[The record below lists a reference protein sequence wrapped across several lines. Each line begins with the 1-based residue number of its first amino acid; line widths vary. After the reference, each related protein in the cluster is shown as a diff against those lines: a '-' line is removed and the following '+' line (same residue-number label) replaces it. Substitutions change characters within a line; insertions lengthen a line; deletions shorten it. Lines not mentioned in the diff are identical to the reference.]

1 MTAEAEKTKSSFR
14 GFSSVFLCCLAAV
27 YEGFDLQVPGVS
39 APLVS
44 SVFSLDSIDTGYF
57 LSLSTFGM
65 LFGALIGGRLSD
77 RVGRKWVLIGSIAT
91 YSVFTLVTVF
101 STSIEMLF
109 WLRFL
114 TGLGLGAAL
123 PNMFALGVESVE
135 PGKRSTAVGLI
146 LAGPGV
152 GGAMVSAIAGMTA
165 TPEQW
170 TIIYYVGGIAPLLTV
185 VPLLIFFLPDSKVE
199 KANAKANESSNETDI
214 ESENAAI
221 PGIME
226 TLFGQ
231 GRALRTIAVWMGLLS
246 ILLVLFVLLS
256 WLPTLLVDKGLSIA
270 EASFIQIGINLS
282 AIPGSILAGVILDF
296 LLKRNLIGLLS
307 ILYVAAIGGII
318 LLANGPVSVGVMFL
332 GATMAGVTV
341 IGGQTMLYAL
351 APVCYPQ
358 QGRGT
363 GVGFSVAVG
372 RFGSAGGPLITGYLV
387 AFGMTSA
394 GVLLSLIP
402 IAGLAGVMTL
412 FIASSVRKEQEK
424 V

>member
-1 MTAEAEKTKSSFR
+1 MTADAVKTKGSFR
-14 GFSSVFLCCLAAV
+14 GFMSVFLCCLAAV
-27 YEGFDLQVPGVS
+27 FEGFDLQVPGVS

-44 SVFSLDSIDTGYF
+44 SVFSMDSIDTGYF

-77 RVGRKWVLIGSIAT
+77 HIGRKWVLIGSIVI
-91 YSVFTLVTVF
+91 YSVFTLLTVF

-114 TGLGLGAAL
+114 TGLGLGGAL

-152 GGAMVSAIAGMTA
+152 GGALVSAIAGMTA

-170 TIIYYVGGIAPLLTV
+170 TVIYYVGGIAPLLTV
-185 VPLLIFFLPDSKVE
+185 VPLLIFFLPDRPE
-199 KANAKANESSNETDI
+199 ETAIENANASDKQDINKAM
-214 ESENAAI
+214 

-226 TLFGQ
+226 TLFGE
-231 GRALRTIAVWMGLLS
+231 GRAIRTLAVWTGLLS

-270 EASFIQIGINLS
+270 EASIIQIGINLS
-282 AIPGSILAGVILDF
+282 AIPGSILAGVILDY
-296 LLKRNLIGLLS
+296 LLKRNLIALLS
-307 ILYVAAIGGII
+307 VIFIAAIGGII
-318 LLANGPVSVGVMFL
+318 LLATGPVSVGVMFL
-332 GATMAGVTV
+332 GATLAGVTV

-358 QGRGT
+358 KGRGT

-394 GVLLSLIP
+394 QVLLSLIP

-412 FIASSVRKEQEK
+412 FIAGSVRKEQDSK
-424 V
+424 